1 MATLDVRLDGFRDRI
16 GKLSRLPSGAVN
28 FAYAQEYLRNLDAI
42 PLSLALPLTDEPYG
56 DVQARAF
63 FDNLLQERDQ
73 ALTSIM
79 GRYEISRDNIVGL
92 LFHMGKDCAGALSVL
107 PEGAPPVKVPGN
119 YDTDY
124 TPLSEARMEE
134 IVVSLH
140 RRRTLPSD
148 MNDPSPLAGMQSKI
162 ALTMLPDGRFA
173 EPMQGSGAPTT
184 HILKVPD
191 PDHPNDA
198 LYEATTMRLSRAM
211 GFPTAEVEV
220 VPFSSV
226 DALLVTRYDRSLDED
241 GRVVRIHQE
250 DFAQALGLPS
260 SMKYERRGTPERRFD
275 VGGIARVLNST
286 SSPAEE
292 RLFFI
297 RATIFDL
304 LVGNVDGHAKNFATL
319 YGHRGASRLSP
330 RYDVMPTRLDAN
342 LTDELAYRIGGANRI
357 EDIGPEEFDDF
368 LKQLGIATG
377 AARKRLRDTHVPDI
391 ARQLASHLG
400 VLDKTNLKKLADL
413 IAANT
418 KALLGA
424 LSLEVPPEA
433 ANRDAYVVKG
443 GGWGLGS

>member
-1 MATLDVRLDGFRDRI
+1 MAILDVRLDGFGDPI
-16 GKLSRLPSGAVN
+16 GKLSRLSSGAVE
-28 FAYAQEYLRNLDAI
+28 FAYAHDHLRDPDAI
-42 PLSLALPLTDEPYG
+42 PLSLALPLTDEPYR

-73 ALTSIM
+73 ALASII
-79 GRYEISRDNIVGL
+79 GRYEISRDDIVGL

-134 IVVSLH
+134 IVASLH

-162 ALTMLPDGRFA
+162 ALTVLPDGRFA
-173 EPMQGSGAPTT
+173 EPVQGSGAPTT

-191 PDHPNDA
+191 PDPPNDA
-198 LYEATTMRLSRAM
+198 LHEATTMRLSRDT
-211 GFPTAEVEV
+211 GFPTADVKV
-220 VPFSSV
+220 IPFSSV

-275 VGGIARVLNST
+275 VGSVARVLNLT
-286 SSPAEE
+286 SSPAKE

-342 LTDELAYRIGGANRI
+342 LTDELAYRIGGAHRI
-357 EDIGPEEFDDF
+357 EDIGPGEFDDF

-377 AARKRLRDTHVPDI
+377 AARKRLRDTHIPDI

-400 VLDKTNLKKLADL
+400 ALDKANLKKLADL

-418 KALLGA
+418 RTLLGA

-433 ANRDAYVVKG
+433 ANRDAYVVKD